1 MGALRERS
9 PRSKA
14 QTWPTGGAA
23 PVAADGAVRA
33 GLVASGVAWL
43 RGAVRAE
50 AGPGRLAPWL
60 PVAFGAGIALY
71 FAAAHE
77 PVGWVAVATAM
88 VLAGL
93 AVLVRRRRAFALVAL
108 TAALAAGFALATMK
122 AALVSHPVLDRPLY
136 AGSLKGFVETKEVR
150 EKSDRFVLRVTG
162 IEARGAVPK
171 LTRVRLAVRKG
182 TAPPVGSFIEVKA
195 RLTPPLAPLR
205 PGGYDFARDL
215 YFQGIGASGFVLGK
229 ITLHAPPQ
237 AGGVRLGYAAAMQG
251 MRDAIDGRIRAVLD
265 GDTRAIATALITGRR
280 DAITPAV
287 NDAMFVSGL
296 GHILSISGYHMAVV
310 AGVVFFVLRL
320 MLALVPGL
328 VTTFPIKKAAA
339 AAALIAAGFY
349 LLLSGAEVATQRS
362 FLMTAVVLVAVMADR
377 RAVTVRTLA
386 LAALAV
392 LALAPEALVYPS
404 FQMSFAAT
412 LALVVLVEFGM
423 PRLFAAADSSLATR
437 AALWGGREV
446 AMLAAASLVAGL
458 ATMPY
463 AAFHFH
469 RLAPYGVVANLAAMP
484 VVSGLVMPA
493 GLAGL
498 VAAPFG
504 LDGPFWLAMGVGIE
518 WMVLI
523 AQWVAALPGAV
534 GRVTAF
540 GSGALMVMSAGIL
553 LLGLLRT
560 RLRLTGLAVLAGGIV
575 WAMAAPRPDIV
586 VAADGA
592 SVAVRGTDGSLH
604 MMRAG
609 TDAFTVREWL
619 AADADARVVSDP
631 SLAKGV
637 SCDDAGC
644 VAALRGAA
652 LVALATRPEAFADD
666 CVRAAVVVTRH
677 QPPPA
682 CGALVI
688 DSGRLAREG
697 ALALRAIDGG
707 FAVDAARPRGSL
719 RPWHTLWHAR
729 ASSAATAHAAGR
741 NRGVS
746 ATDATP
752 PADAEPEGEVQ

>member
-1 MGALRERS
+1 VALRVKW

-14 QTWPTGGAA
+14 QTWP
-23 PVAADGAVRA
+23 PDGAVPASAGAGAREELAASCAAWIRA
-33 GLVASGVAWL
+33 AA
-43 RGAVRAE
+43 RAE
-50 AGPGRLAPWL
+50 AGPGRLVPWV

-71 FAAAHE
+71 FAASHE
-77 PVGWVAVATAM
+77 PVGWVA
-88 VLAGL
+88 
-93 AVLVRRRRAFALVAL
+93 AL
-108 TAALAAGFALATMK
+108 TAAALAALAFVVRHRPVFAAAALAAAMASGFAAATVK
-122 AALVSHPVLDRPLY
+122 AALIAHPVLDRPLY
-136 AGSLKGFVETKEVR
+136 ASSLTGFVETREVR
-150 EKSDRFVLRVTG
+150 EKADRFVLRVSAL
-162 IEARGAVPK
+162 EARGGAPK
-171 LTRVRLAVRKG
+171 LTRVRLSVRKG

-215 YFQGIGASGFVLGK
+215 YFQGIGASGFVLGAV
-229 ITLHAPPQ
+229 TVRAPPE
-237 AGGVRLGYAAAMQG
+237 AGGVRLRYAAAMQG

-280 DAITPAV
+280 DAITPSV
-287 NDAMFVSGL
+287 NDAMFISGL

-320 MLALVPGL
+320 LFAVSPALVA
-328 VTTFPIKKAAA
+328 TFPIKKVAA
-339 AAALIAAGFY
+339 AAALVAAAFY

-362 FLMTAVVLVAVMADR
+362 FLMTAVVLIAVMADR

-392 LALAPEALVYPS
+392 LLLAPEALVHPS

-423 PRLFAAADSSLATR
+423 PRLFAAADSPLAAR

-446 AMLAAASLVAGL
+446 LTLAAASLVAGL
-458 ATMPY
+458 ATTPY

-469 RLAPYGVVANLAAMP
+469 RLAPYGVIANLAAMP

-504 LDGPFWLAMGVGIE
+504 LDGPFWLVMGVGIE

-534 GRVTAF
+534 GRIPAF
-540 GSGALMVMSAGIL
+540 GAGALMVMSGGIL
-553 LLGLLRT
+553 MLGLLRT
-560 RLRLTGLAVLAGGIV
+560 RLRLAGLAVVAAGIV
-575 WAMAAPRPDIV
+575 SAMATPRPDVV

-592 SVAVRGTDGSLH
+592 SVAVRGTDGALRV
-604 MMRAG
+604 MRTG
-609 TDAFTVREWL
+609 NDAFTVREWL
-619 AADADARVVSDP
+619 AADADARAANDFALSHD
-631 SLAKGV
+631 V
-637 SCDDAGC
+637 SCDDLAC
-644 VAALRGAA
+644 VVALRGAR
-652 LVALATRPEAFADD
+652 LVALTSRPEAFADD
-666 CVRAAVVVTRH
+666 CARAAVIVTRH
-677 QPPPA
+677 QAPPA

-688 DSGRLAREG
+688 DTERLSRDG
-697 ALALRAIDGG
+697 ALTLRATEDG
-707 FAVDAARPRGSL
+707 FVVDPARPRGSL
-719 RPWHTLWHAR
+719 RPWHALRHAR
-729 ASSAATAHAAGR
+729 ASSAAAAHAAGR
-741 NRGVS
+741 DHGAP

-752 PADAEPEGEVQ
+752 PADAEPEGEGQ